1 MSAYCLLLRQDLTR
15 PQTPAVWPEGVSPSL
30 YREALAPQVHAL
42 LVLGY
47 ADGGG
52 TAPDFDT
59 WRTLFTGDAEYT
71 PDLCF
76 IVRDQQGI
84 VAVAQCWTSAFIK
97 DLVVH
102 PRARRQGI
110 GRALLLHVFATYRQ
124 RREACVDLKVMED
137 NQPARCLYEGLG
149 MQRVQRIAL

>member
-15 PQTPAVWPEGVSPSL
+15 PQVPAVWPEGVSVTS
-30 YREALAPQVHAL
+30 YREALAAEVHAL

-59 WRTLFTGDAEYT
+59 WRTLFTGDAEYH
-71 PDLCF
+71 PQLCF
-76 IVRDQQGI
+76 IARDQHGI

-102 PRARRQGI
+102 PRARRQGLAQ
-110 GRALLLHVFATYRQ
+110 ALLLHVFETYRQ
-124 RREACVDLKVMED
+124 RREAWVDLKVLED
-137 NQPARCLYEGLG
+137 NQPARRLYEGLG
-149 MQRVQRIAL
+149 MQRIQRVAL